1 MLCWLT
7 LVQQVVA
14 PHSGKKLVSTVCS
27 ESVIPTAR
35 QWLYH
40 FLGTKNVLGHAVC
53 HMEVNEALLRSSAC
67 MYCLHYIIYLLVP
80 YNAVGCMAAYSTA
93 IGSSRAPA
101 VFTVDYTKDD
111 ISVHL

>member
-14 PHSGKKLVSTVCS
+14 PHAGRKLVCTVCTG
-27 ESVIPTAR
+27 SVIPTAR

-53 HMEVNEALLRSSAC
+53 HLEVNEALLV
-67 MYCLHYIIYLLVP
+67 LHMCTVYITLYTFLSPIMLLGAWLP
-80 YNAVGCMAAYSTA
+80 TA
-93 IGSSRAPA
+93 
-101 VFTVDYTKDD
+101 
-111 ISVHL
+111 LL